1 MQLFCLKGTFIWCLL
16 PISLSVLSACSN
28 SERAQNSNSAL
39 QDSASVAASVPTR
52 APVNSKESTQVI
64 DRIVYHLSPKMEVR
78 AGVKTETIAKHS
90 MAKVTIF
97 SSSVE
102 PTSDGSA
109 VVNSLVRGVV
119 TKVLADIGQSVKANQ
134 ILCYVNCPEL
144 AEAQSSYLS
153 EQAKVLEA
161 KAQVAAASS
170 RISTIKS
177 DWERQQTLNKEGISS
192 VKQVQSA
199 QNALSTTQAELAAAK
214 AMLAATQA
222 AAASS
227 ASRLKAFGISVAN
240 LNPQNLTSELAVRS
254 PISGIVT
261 QRNIKAG
268 ENVNPN
274 GTGVLNA
281 QEGLFHIVNLDQVWV
296 MLEVPQSEVS
306 ELKVGAPVNF
316 ETEVAP
322 GKLFQGRVVKGG
334 ENFDPQSRTVS
345 VRVVVNNPSGVL
357 KPGML
362 VLAKAEEGTS
372 STPIVAVDNEA
383 IQDINGK
390 AYVFVQTSP
399 NTYKKQEIQ
408 KGAKNSRYTAVLQGL
423 SVGQRVVTKGSF
435 TLKSEVLKGEL
446 LPDE

>member
-1 MQLFCLKGTFIWCLL
+1 MTK
-16 PISLSVLSACSN
+16 
-28 SERAQNSNSAL
+28 
-39 QDSASVAASVPTR
+39 AA
-52 APVNSKESTQVI
+52 
-64 DRIVYHLSPKMEVR
+64 
-78 AGVKTETIAKHS
+78 
-90 MAKVTIF
+90 IF

-144 AEAQSSYLS
+144 AEVQSNYLS

-161 KAQVAAASS
+161 KAQVAAAGS
-170 RISTIKS
+170 RISLIKS
-177 DWERQQTLNKEGISS
+177 DWERQKTLNKEGISS

-199 QNALSTTQAELAAAK
+199 QSALSTTEAELAAAK

-222 AAASS
+222 AAGSS
-227 ASRLKAFGISVAN
+227 ASRLKSFGISTLN
-240 LNPQNLTSELAVRS
+240 LNPQNLTSELAIRS
-254 PISGIVT
+254 PISGVVS

-268 ENVNPN
+268 ENINPA
-274 GTGVLNA
+274 GVGVLNA
-281 QEGLFHIVNLDQVWV
+281 QEGLFHIVNLDKVWV

-322 GKLFQGRVVKGG
+322 GKLFKGHVVTAG

-345 VRVVVNNPSGVL
+345 VRVVISNPSGVL

-362 VLAKAEEGTS
+362 VLARAEEGTS
-372 STPIVAVDNEA
+372 ASPVVAVANEA
-383 IQDINGK
+383 IQDIEGK
-390 AYVFVQTSP
+390 TYVFVQTSP
-399 NTYKKQEIQ
+399 NTYRKQEIR
-408 KGAKNSRYTAVLQGL
+408 KGAKNARYTAVVHGL
-423 SVGQRVVTKGSF
+423 SVGQRVVTYGSF
-435 TLKSEVLKGEL
+435 ALKSEVLKAEL
-446 LPDE
+446 QPDE

>member
-1 MQLFCLKGTFIWCLL
+1 
-16 PISLSVLSACSN
+16 
-28 SERAQNSNSAL
+28 L
-39 QDSASVAASVPTR
+39 QDNASVAASVPAR
-52 APVNSKESTQVI
+52 ASGDWKKSAPVSER
-64 DRIVYHLSPKMEVR
+64 DVYHFSPKMEIR
-78 AGVKTETIAKHS
+78 AGVKTEIIAKHS
-90 MAKVTIF
+90 MAKATIF

-170 RISTIKS
+170 RISLIKS
-177 DWERQQTLNKEGISS
+177 DWERQQTLNQEGISS

-199 QNALSTTQAELAAAK
+199 QSALSTTEAELAAAK

-222 AAASS
+222 AAGSS
-227 ASRLKAFGISVAN
+227 ASRLKSFGIGTAN
-240 LNPQNLTSELAVRS
+240 LNPQNLTSELAIRS
-254 PISGIVT
+254 PISGVVS

-268 ENVNPN
+268 ENVNPA
-274 GTGVLNA
+274 GVGVLNA
-281 QEGLFHIVNLDQVWV
+281 QEGLFHIVNLDKVWV

-322 GKLFQGRVVKGG
+322 GKLFKGHVDKAG
-334 ENFDPQSRTVS
+334 ENFDPQSRTVF
-345 VRVVVNNPSGVL
+345 VRVVINNQSGVL

-362 VLAKAEEGTS
+362 VLARAEEGTTS
-372 STPIVAVDNEA
+372 KPVIAVDNEA
-383 IQDINGK
+383 IQDIEGK
-390 AYVFVQTSP
+390 IYVFVQTSP
-399 NTYKKQEIQ
+399 NTYKKQEIH
-408 KGAKNSRYTAVLQGL
+408 KGTKNERYTAVVQGL
-423 SVGQRVVTKGSF
+423 SVGQRVVTNGSF
-435 TLKSEVLKGEL
+435 ALKSEVLKAEL